1 MHSTS
6 LRGGRTEVSVGLGG
20 CNKKHDRGRT
30 RAKSASR
37 TSKEATV
44 REHEQL
50 CNDVQEAVEDG
61 VEAGQPQQKAG
72 HTQLHEIQR
81 QVAGATVTAV
91 SE

>member
-1 MHSTS
+1 MS
-6 LRGGRTEVSVGLGG
+6 LGLGG
-20 CNKKHDRGRT
+20 WNTLYGGGHK

-61 VEAGQPQQKAG
+61 VEAGQPQQKAWY
-72 HTQLHEIQR
+72 TQLHEIQR